1 MTAGFVPPAA
11 HAKCDRKLRNA
22 KVRARLHVQAIW
34 PFLPNAS
41 ERSNWEGYVKTG
53 GIYPATILLLCN
65 GVAMARTAAERQAAY
80 RKNRATAGDNG
91 ERRINVWVSTAT
103 ALALQRLARR
113 GEVTQRSVIEELV
126 LAADEQAAAGLTEEE
141 WAEYFSVTR

>member
-1 MTAGFVPPAA
+1 VYA
-11 HAKCDRKLRNA
+11 
-22 KVRARLHVQAIW
+22 Q
-34 PFLPNAS
+34 
-41 ERSNWEGYVKTG
+41 TG

-65 GVAMARTAAERQAAY
+65 GVAMARTTAERQAAY

-113 GEVTQRSVIEELV
+113 GAVTQRSVIEELV
-126 LAADEQAAAGLTEEE
+126 LAADEQAAASLTEEE
-141 WAEYFSVTR
+141 WAEYFNVTR

>member
-1 MTAGFVPPAA
+1 
-11 HAKCDRKLRNA
+11 
-22 KVRARLHVQAIW
+22 
-34 PFLPNAS
+34 
-41 ERSNWEGYVKTG
+41 
-53 GIYPATILLLCN
+53 
-65 GVAMARTAAERQAAY
+65 MARTAAERQAAY

-113 GEVTQRSVIEELV
+113 GAVIEELV

>member
-1 MTAGFVPPAA
+1 MPNSSQLT
-11 HAKCDRKLRNA
+11 KRKKLYA
-22 KVRARLHVQAIW
+22 SVQAQ
-34 PFLPNAS
+34 
-41 ERSNWEGYVKTG
+41 TG
-53 GIYPATILLLCN
+53 GIYPPTVLLLCN
-65 GVAMARTAAERQAAY
+65 GVVMARTTAERQAAY

-126 LAADEQAAAGLTEEE
+126 LAADEQAAAGLSEEE
-141 WAEYFSVTR
+141 WADYFSVTR

>member
-1 MTAGFVPPAA
+1 M
-11 HAKCDRKLRNA
+11 
-22 KVRARLHVQAIW
+22 QAQ
-34 PFLPNAS
+34 
-41 ERSNWEGYVKTG
+41 TG
-53 GIYPATILLLCN
+53 EIYPATILLLCN

-80 RKNRATAGDNG
+80 RKNRAIAGDNG

-113 GEVTQRSVIEELV
+113 GAVTQRSVIEELV

>member
-1 MTAGFVPPAA
+1 M
-11 HAKCDRKLRNA
+11 R
-22 KVRARLHVQAIW
+22 RARGNKQSCHQP
-34 PFLPNAS
+34 PF
-41 ERSNWEGYVKTG
+41 RSGDFCPTHRKGQIGVYAPTG

-65 GVAMARTAAERQAAY
+65 GVAMARTTAERQAAY

-113 GEVTQRSVIEELV
+113 DAVTQRSVIEELV

>member
-1 MTAGFVPPAA
+1 MFQGYLHRDGIFRIFVDE
-11 HAKCDRKLRNA
+11 HD
-22 KVRARLHVQAIW
+22 AR
-34 PFLPNAS
+34 
-41 ERSNWEGYVKTG
+41 
-53 GIYPATILLLCN
+53 
-65 GVAMARTAAERQAAY
+65 
-80 RKNRATAGDNG
+80 
-91 ERRINVWVSTAT
+91 VSTAT

>member
-1 MTAGFVPPAA
+1 MNSGYSFKLCPFFEKIRLSRLAVP
-11 HAKCDRKLRNA
+11 L
-22 KVRARLHVQAIW
+22 
-34 PFLPNAS
+34 LP
-41 ERSNWEGYVKTG
+41 G
-53 GIYPATILLLCN
+53 PQ
-65 GVAMARTAAERQAAY
+65 RQAAY

-113 GEVTQRSVIEELV
+113 GAVTQRSVIEELV

>member
-1 MTAGFVPPAA
+1 MY
-11 HAKCDRKLRNA
+11 KRICKSSDLRA
-22 KVRARLHVQAIW
+22 
-34 PFLPNAS
+34 
-41 ERSNWEGYVKTG
+41 
-53 GIYPATILLLCN
+53 LLCN

-113 GEVTQRSVIEELV
+113 GAVTQRSVIEELV

-141 WAEYFSVTR
+141 WAEYFSVHGNAHPLPRASSRNGKIVR